1 MAKFLRLKFEEL
13 GPQLQSVLPPNSPL
27 GKRMA
32 VAQGVF
38 PLGTK
43 DLLTALYYLWG
54 DEDGRVRQAAQKSL
68 DELPES
74 LTLVGIDAGLSYKVL
89 HYLSSRKYDNNHIY
103 ERIALH
109 PAAHVKTLCYLAE
122 TNPFE
127 PVLTIIARNE
137 TAILKHPE
145 ILYGLTRNPHM
156 PLNLIERLKKF
167 YELNRGHDFMQDIA
181 GEQQEAEP
189 APPPKERPQPEED
202 DSRVVTAN
210 DDRLFGGF
218 RFEDVLSEEFDT
230 DELFADDLIREP
242 DAELDDQKRRSMLQR
257 ITKMAMVDRI
267 LLAMRGNS
275 AARRVMVKSGNK
287 IIRDCVMRNPRVS
300 TQEILEWAKERSTP
314 QDIIETI
321 ARNRE
326 WSRNYQIMTA
336 LCWHPKTPTVYVLR
350 VRGTLS
356 LQDLKKL
363 GDSKMVPGATAQQ
376 ARSALRR
383 REKNR

>member
-13 GPQLQSVLPPNSPL
+13 GPQLQSVLPQNSPL

-109 PAAHVKTLCYLAE
+109 PQAHVKTLCYLAE

-127 PVLTIIARNE
+127 QVLTILARNE

-145 ILYGLTRNPHM
+145 ILYGLTRNPRM

-181 GEQQEAEP
+181 AEQQEAEP
-189 APPPKERPQPEED
+189 APPPKERPLPEVEEARML
-202 DSRVVTAN
+202 SVK

-218 RFEDVLSEEFDT
+218 SFEDVLSEVFDT

-242 DAELDDQKRRSMLQR
+242 DENLDDQKRRSMLQR

-275 AARRVMVKSGNK
+275 EARRVMIKSGNK

-300 TQEILEWAKERSTP
+300 TQEILEWSKERSTP

-326 WSRNYQIMTA
+326 WSRNYQIMNA

-350 VRGTLS
+350 FLGTLTM
-356 LQDLKKL
+356 QDLKKL